1 MNTTDTGAP
10 VRLADL
16 MSGGDMRERVA
27 AKAMKRAVV
36 RHLDAAMRAQGMT
49 QAELARR
56 MGTSAAAVH
65 RLLDRDET
73 GLTLATLA
81 RASTLLGVRWRIA
94 PVGWGEGM
102 EGGEGAPP
110 LEFEPEHVPAPAHAH
125 KAPARRR
132 RVRAAASA

>member
-81 RASTLLGVRWRIA
+81 RASTLLGVRWRRRWSLSRSMFQRWHMHTKRPHAAGCA
-94 PVGWGEGM
+94 PLR
-102 EGGEGAPP
+102 P
-110 LEFEPEHVPAPAHAH
+110 
-125 KAPARRR
+125 RD
-132 RVRAAASA
+132 

>member
-1 MNTTDTGAP
+1 MENAGHIGSAGLE
-10 VRLADL
+10 RLLDAD
-16 MSGGDMRERVA
+16 GTRERVA

-36 RHLDAAMRAQGMT
+36 RHLDAAMRAQGIT

-56 MGTSAAAVH
+56 MDTSAAAVH

-110 LEFEPEHVPAPAHAH
+110 LEFEQEEAPTPTRTRTVVRR
-125 KAPARRR
+125 KA
-132 RVRAAASA
+132 RAATLA

>member
-1 MNTTDTGAP
+1 MENAGHIGSA
-10 VRLADL
+10 RLGRLLAAD
-16 MSGGDMRERVA
+16 GERERVA

-36 RHLDAAMRAQGMT
+36 RHLGAAMRAQGVT

-81 RASTLLGVRWRIA
+81 RASTLLGVQWRIA
-94 PVGWGEGM
+94 PVGWGEGT
-102 EGGEGAPP
+102 PP
-110 LEFEPEHVPAPAHAH
+110 LEFEQE
-125 KAPARRR
+125 
-132 RVRAAASA
+132 AASAPIRTRTTVRRKTRAAVPA

>member
-1 MNTTDTGAP
+1 MNTTETGAP
-10 VRLADL
+10 VRLTDL
-16 MSGGDMRERVA
+16 MADGDVRERVA

-36 RHLDAAMRAQGMT
+36 RHLSAAMRAQGVT

-56 MGTSAAAVH
+56 MDTSAAAVH

-110 LEFEPEHVPAPAHAH
+110 LEFEEETAAAPTNFRAG
-125 KAPARRR
+125 ARRR
-132 RVRAAASA
+132 ARAAVPA

>member
-1 MNTTDTGAP
+1 MENAGHIGSAGLERLLDADGA
-10 VRLADL
+10 
-16 MSGGDMRERVA
+16 RERVA

-36 RHLDAAMRAQGMT
+36 RHLSAAMQAQGMT

-81 RASTLLGVRWRIA
+81 RACVALGVSLGITRLRKPARYEASEAAAA
-94 PVGWGEGM
+94 PV
-102 EGGEGAPP
+102 A
-110 LEFEPEHVPAPAHAH
+110 V
-125 KAPARRR
+125 
-132 RVRAAASA
+132 AA